1 MTDRGPERGEDP
13 RQAPF
18 TAYRTTVPE
27 SWIDYN
33 GHMNDAC
40 YAVACTHASEAFLD
54 ALGLGEAYRA
64 KTGRTTYTVEA
75 HLRYL
80 KEAALGDE
88 LRARTLLVDADP
100 KRIRVHHSLL
110 GSCGDE
116 IATGEFLYLHVNQES
131 GRVEPM
137 PEDRMALVADVLA
150 AHAGQPRPTH
160 LGLGVGAGRRA
171 GPSP

>member
-1 MTDRGPERGEDP
+1 VTDPL
-13 RQAPF
+13 QAPF
-18 TAYRTTVPE
+18 TAYRTTVPR

-40 YAVACTHASEAFLD
+40 YAIACTQASEAFLD
-54 ALGLGEAYRA
+54 ALGLGQDYQA

-80 KEAALGDE
+80 QEATLGDR
-88 LRARTLLVDADP
+88 LTAHTLLVAADP

-110 GSCGDE
+110 GPSGTE
-116 IATGEFLYLHVNQES
+116 IATGEFLYLHVNQAS

-137 PEDRMALVADVLA
+137 PHDRATLLADVLA
-150 AHAGQPRPTH
+150 AHAGQPRPAH
-160 LGLGVGAGRRA
+160 LGQGVGGR
-171 GPSP
+171 